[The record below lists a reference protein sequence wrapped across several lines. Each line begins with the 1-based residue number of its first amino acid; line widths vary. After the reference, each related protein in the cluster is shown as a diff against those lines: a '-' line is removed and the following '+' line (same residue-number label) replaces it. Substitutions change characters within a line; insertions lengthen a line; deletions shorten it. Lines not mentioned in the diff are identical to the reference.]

1 VGSALGVAVIGSIL
15 TSGVGGS
22 GFVGASRGAWW
33 AIAAG
38 AVAVLALGVLTTG
51 RWARA
56 TADATARRM
65 AGEPALVD

>member
-1 VGSALGVAVIGSIL
+1 
-15 TSGVGGS
+15 
-22 GFVGASRGAWW
+22 
-33 AIAAG
+33 
-38 AVAVLALGVLTTG
+38 VLTTG